1 MELKQV
7 LRARRSCRAYKP
19 DQITPEELNAIL
31 EAAALAPV
39 GMGRNDRELLRV
51 VQNPDILNAL
61 NADFAASIGNVAAC
75 ATYNAPTVIFVL
87 GRRDDPDM
95 MLGANA
101 ACIVENMCLAATDLG
116 LGNVYLMG
124 ICREL
129 KDSAQAAALLKI
141 PAEYR
146 LVSAVAVGYPA
157 QEIEVREPDLDRYKT
172 SFVK

>member
-1 MELKQV
+1 MEFSNV
-7 LRARRSCRAYKP
+7 IRERRSCRAYTSQ
-19 DQITPEELNAIL
+19 QITEEQLNALL

-39 GMGRNDRELLRV
+39 GMGRNDRELMRV

-75 ATYNAPTVIFVL
+75 PTYNAPTVIFVL
-87 GRRDDPDM
+87 GRREDPDM

-101 ACIVENMCLAATDLG
+101 ACIVENMSLAATDLG
-116 LGNVYLMG
+116 LGSVYLMG

-129 KDSAQAAALLKI
+129 KESAQAAALLKI

-146 LVSAVAVGYPA
+146 LVSAIAVGYPA
-157 QEIEVREPDLDRYKT
+157 QDIEAREPDLDRYKT
-172 SFVK
+172 MYLR

>member
-1 MELKQV
+1 MEFAKV
-7 LRARRSCRAYKP
+7 IRGRRSCRAYKP
-19 DQITPEELNAIL
+19 DQITAEELNALL

-51 VQNPDILNAL
+51 VQNADILNAL

-87 GRRDDPDM
+87 GRREDPDM

-101 ACIVENMCLAATDLG
+101 ACIVENMSLAATDLG
-116 LGNVYLMG
+116 LGSVYLMG

-129 KDSAQAAALLKI
+129 KESAQAAALLKI
-141 PAEYR
+141 PHEYR
-146 LVSAVAVGYPA
+146 MVSAIAVGYPD
-157 QEIEVREPDLDRYKT
+157 QELEVREPDLERYLTTYIK
-172 SFVK
+172 